1 MLFDTHAHYDD
12 ERFDGDR
19 DALLASMPERGVEL
33 IVNPGCTVKTSR
45 TAVELAARFAHVY
58 AAVGIH
64 PENCHDFTPAQI
76 DDLRALAA
84 RPKVVAIGEI
94 GLDYYWEQNP
104 PREFQQEVFRDQLAL
119 ARELGLPVIVHD
131 RDAHADCL
139 AIVKEFPQ
147 VRGVFHCFSGSV
159 EIAQELIKRGWYLGF
174 DGPLTY
180 KNAKKTV
187 EVAKIVPLDRVL
199 LETDSPYMAPVPVRG
214 TRNDSRNVSHIA
226 AKFAE
231 IRGMST
237 DEIIA
242 LTNENGR
249 RFFGIQSAKEERS

>member
-104 PREFQQEVFRDQLAL
+104 PREWQQKVLRDQLAL
-119 ARELGLPVIVHD
+119 ARELDLPVIIHD
-131 RDAHADCL
+131 RDAHADSL
-139 AIVKEFPQ
+139 AIVQEFPT

-159 EIAQELIKRGWYLGF
+159 EMARELLKRGWYLGF
-174 DGPLTY
+174 DGPVTY
-180 KNAKKTV
+180 KNARKTV
-187 EVAKIVPLDRVL
+187 EVALDCPLERML
-199 LETDSPYMAPVPVRG
+199 LETDSPYMAPVPLRG
-214 TRNDSRNVSHIA
+214 TRNDSRNVRHIA
-226 AKFAE
+226 EKIAAL
-231 IRGMST
+231 RDLDT
-237 DEIIA
+237 DALLA
-242 LTNENGR
+242 LTAENGR
-249 RFFGIQSAKEERS
+249 RLFGIE